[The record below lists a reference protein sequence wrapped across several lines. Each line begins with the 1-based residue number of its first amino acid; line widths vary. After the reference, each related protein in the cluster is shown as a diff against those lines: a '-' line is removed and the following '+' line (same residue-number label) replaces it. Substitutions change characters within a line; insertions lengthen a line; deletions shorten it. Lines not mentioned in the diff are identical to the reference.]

1 MDFKNTVVIMTSN
14 VGSETWHAAAAAG
27 GRSEEET
34 RRYVLEALRAT
45 FRPEFLNRIDEIVVF
60 HPLSR
65 EHLGQIVEIQLGR
78 LRGLLAGRKITLELT
93 DAARALL
100 AERGYDPVYGARPLK
115 RAIQQLV
122 QDPLALALLRGDFA
136 EGDTIAAGVRGD
148 QIVFNRPG
156 EEEIVEAEF
165 RVV

>member
-1 MDFKNTVVIMTSN
+1 VKRD
-14 VGSETWHAAAAAG
+14 SED
-27 GRSEEET
+27 EI
-34 RRYVLEALRAT
+34 RRYVLDVLRST

-60 HPLSR
+60 HPLTR

-78 LRGLLAGRKITLELT
+78 LRKLLAARKITLELGEE
-93 DAARALL
+93 ARALL

-136 EGDTIAAGVRGD
+136 EGDTVVADVRGD
-148 QIVFNRPG
+148 QIVFHRP
-156 EEEIVEAEF
+156 EEDEIVDAAF
-165 RVV
+165 RVL